1 LAHHPGRSA
10 GGLKEAPDQR
20 VGYQGGYFDISK
32 NLAAKKAAQKMMR
45 EIKKLHP
52 DVVER
57 LYRPSAAGWR
67 NAKLNDLGNARRCP
81 SEFAG
86 DWMFVLKTMP
96 QGPTRQYD
104 SFDPSAYITSICF
117 AERHCRQ
124 WKGLAQIT
132 QWTLFAKS
140 PLSSS
145 AARVMDHPECCL

>member
-1 LAHHPGRSA
+1 
-10 GGLKEAPDQR
+10 
-20 VGYQGGYFDISK
+20 
-32 NLAAKKAAQKMMR
+32 MR
-45 EIKKLHP
+45 EIKKLHH

-81 SEFAG
+81 SEYAG

-96 QGPTRQYD
+96 QGPTRQYG
-104 SFDPSAYITSICF
+104 SFDPLLTSPPFCF

-124 WKGLAQIT
+124 CKGLAQIT
-132 QWTLFAKS
+132 KWTLFAKS
-140 PLSSS
+140 PLSPS